1 MTYDFLAH
9 KFPYSSTVFILIKT
23 NMVTFT
29 FQSKALF
36 SKWRSLHFRDVHIGN
51 RTIKT
56 SRWISQKYNDSIKWG
71 ILKKGAGLKL
81 LFIAIKLHFHNR
93 RNFLFLLGQLTLSPH
108 PHPTERKPESHV
120 LNQVIEG
127 TWKGG
132 QKLISSSNIT
142 YGRTRTPSYVSDNG
156 T

>member
-1 MTYDFLAH
+1 MISLHTS
-9 KFPYSSTVFILIKT
+9 FPIQALFSSSLKQ
-23 NMVTFT
+23 NMVTFM
-29 FQSKALF
+29 FQNKALF
-36 SKWRSLHFRDVHIGN
+36 SKWWSLNFRDVHIGN

-56 SRWISQKYNDSIKWG
+56 SRWMSQKYNGSIKWG

-81 LFIAIKLHFHNR
+81 LFTAIKLHFHNR
-93 RNFLFLLGQLTLSPH
+93 RNFFFLLGKLMLSPH

-120 LNQVIEG
+120 LNQVVEG
-127 TWKGG
+127 TRKGG
-132 QKLISSSNIT
+132 QKLILSSNIT